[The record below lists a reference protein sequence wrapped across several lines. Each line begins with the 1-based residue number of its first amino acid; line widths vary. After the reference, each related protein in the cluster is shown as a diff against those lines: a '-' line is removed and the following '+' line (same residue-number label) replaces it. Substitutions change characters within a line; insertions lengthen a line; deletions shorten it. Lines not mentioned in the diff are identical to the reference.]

1 MAVWASGGTSTTR
14 PELFKP
20 LALNTLG
27 FAFRVASGEIIP
39 QAMRGET
46 LNLLKS
52 RIGISLAKDGA
63 ALSEEELPLHRCMA
77 QGRTRAHHERR
88 QARRGV
94 ASRG

>member
-1 MAVWASGGTSTTR
+1 MAVWASGGTKHYTAGV
-14 PELFKP
+14 FKP

-27 FAFRVASGEIIP
+27 FAFRVAAARSSPRRCEARP
-39 QAMRGET
+39 H
-46 LNLLKS
+46 LLKS

-63 ALSEEELPLHRCMA
+63 ALSEEEAPTSSLH
-77 QGRTRAHHERR
+77 GTRPHERHHERR